1 MVNFIDLEN
10 SLKQPEISDKIFDDP
25 DLNAYKLLSAQQSV
39 HKILDGT
46 SLNEN
51 YIKSYLNFVQTLI
64 NKDNKSNHYLQPL
77 YKDLVYVFNMD
88 ELYQKLMQK

>member
-10 SLKQPEISDKIFDDP
+10 SLKQPEVQDRVYEDP
-25 DLNAYKLLSAQQSV
+25 DLNAYKLLTAQQSV

-51 YIKSYLNFVQTLI
+51 YIKSYLKFVQALI
-64 NKDNKSNHYLQPL
+64 NKDNGKNYYLSPI
-77 YKDLVYVFNMD
+77 YKDMLYVFNTD
-88 ELYQKLMQK
+88 ELSQKLMQK